1 MNKADAIRIVHRAVK
16 QYEEELRRHKYLI
29 LYGDLSAPAGIEVIF
44 GEKNFFHLTGV
55 ELNKDHILRDV
66 KDKTSNPN
74 LVFYQKAYR
83 QKLTPKDF
91 EFRRD
96 GTTVQKLNVLCNAV
110 NIMKNA
116 KMIGDFNGGRPKLQS
131 DKIAGGVKSC
141 VGLVKS
147 GSYYVPN
154 TVLAT
159 DTRDEVKLAERVLG
173 ILCGDYKEPY
183 STVSYIA
190 KGIDRKKLLLSV
202 NGQYDIEEK
211 MLHIDEEPIGN
222 TL

>member
-1 MNKADAIRIVHRAVK
+1 MDKAAAIRIIHRAVK
-16 QYEEELRRHKYLI
+16 RYEEELRRHKYLI
-29 LYGDLSAPAGIEVIF
+29 LYGDLSAPSCIEVIF

-55 ELNKDHILRDV
+55 ELNKDYILRDV

-74 LVFYQKAYR
+74 LIFYQKAYR

-96 GTTVQKLNVLCNAV
+96 GTTVQKLNVLCSAV

-159 DTRDEVKLAERVLG
+159 DTRDEVKLVERVLG
-173 ILCGDYKEPY
+173 ILCGDFQKSY
-183 STVSYIA
+183 SIVSYIA
-190 KGIDRKKLLLSV
+190 KGIDQKKLLLSV
-202 NGQYDIEEK
+202 NGKYYIEEK
-211 MLHIDEEPIGN
+211 LLQVEREPIGN